1 MKKSLCFLAVIVAL
15 GAFSLR
21 AALLYEPF
29 DYAAGQ
35 LLTTAT
41 PSWYLNGTGD
51 DTYVVPGSL
60 SIAGLAP
67 SLGNSITNGGAGAAV
82 RIALPSTNSSGSLY
96 YSFALRVDDV
106 GSAFT
111 STTSFIAAFVQ
122 GASTYGARL
131 MPRRVDDDTYNLGVT
146 KVSASAA
153 VWAPDNFA
161 DGQTLFIVGR
171 YTFNTGST
179 TDDAV
184 DLWINPSPG
193 SFGAGSPPAPTL
205 TATLTGTDLSLI
217 DQFTFRQN
225 TSGNTP
231 AAMTFDEL
239 RIGFTW
245 ADVTPVPEPAAVV
258 LLGLGLLWCGVAR
271 PGQRG

>member
-1 MKKSLCFLAVIVAL
+1 VTSAVAVL
-15 GAFSLR
+15 TVLPNFGG
-21 AALLYEPF
+21 LLYEPF
-29 DYAAGQ
+29 DYGSGQ
-35 LLTTAT
+35 LLTAAT
-41 PSWYLNGTGD
+41 TNWYLNGTGD
-51 DTYVVPGSL
+51 DTLVAAGSL
-60 SIAGLAP
+60 NIPGLAP

-82 RIALPSTNSSGSLY
+82 RTALPSITSGSLY

-111 STTSFIAAFVQ
+111 STTSFIAAFID

-146 KVSASAA
+146 KVTASAV
-153 VWAPDNFA
+153 VWAPDNFV

-184 DLWINPSPG
+184 DLWINPAAAT
-193 SFGAGSPPAPTL
+193 FGAGSPPTPTL
-205 TATLTGTDLSLI
+205 TAALTGTDLAAI
-217 DQFTFRQN
+217 AQFTFRQN
-225 TSGNTP
+225 TTGNTP

-245 ADVTPVPEPAAVV
+245 ADVTPVPEPSGAL
-258 LLGLGLLWCGVAR
+258 LLGLGLLAGAWLR
-271 PGQRG
+271 RGRIA

>member
-1 MKKSLCFLAVIVAL
+1 MKSCLRLFGTAAVLSSLCAP
-15 GAFSLR
+15 
-21 AALLYEPF
+21 AAWIYEPF
-29 DYAAGQ
+29 DYPAGQ

-41 PSWYLNGTGD
+41 TNWYLNGTGD

-60 SIAGLAP
+60 SVSGLAP
-67 SLGNSITNGGAGAAV
+67 ALGNSITNGGAGAAV
-82 RIALPSTNSSGSLY
+82 RIALPSAITSGSLY

-106 GSAFT
+106 GAAFT
-111 STTSFIAAFVQ
+111 SITSFIASFID

-146 KVSASAA
+146 KVSASAV
-153 VWAPDNFA
+153 VWAPDNFV

-171 YTFNTGST
+171 YTFNSGST

-193 SFGAGSPPAPTL
+193 TFGAGSPPAPTL
-205 TATLTGTDLSLI
+205 TAALTGTDLTSI
-217 DQFTFRQN
+217 AQFTFRQN
-225 TSGNTP
+225 TAGNTP

-239 RIGFTW
+239 RIGFSW
-245 ADVTPVPEPAAVV
+245 AEVTPVPEPGAWV
-258 LLGLGLLWCGVAR
+258 LFGLGLLIVPVGR
-271 PGQRG
+271 RLFSR